1 MKDLTVTVNG
11 ESRTVESSAIAG
23 LLRSLGHDPR
33 RAAVAVAIND
43 EVVPRARW
51 TERQIVAGDRIEI
64 VGAVQGG

>member
-11 ESRTVESSAIAG
+11 EARTVERSGIDG
-23 LLRSLGHDPR
+23 LLRSLGHDPH